1 MSKVILVVGATAS
14 GKSQVA
20 VNLAKKFNGEIV
32 SCDSMQI
39 YKNMDIGT
47 AKITLDEMQ
56 GIKHHLIDVVDAVSD
71 FSVGEYA
78 CMADDAI
85 ADILS
90 RGKTPIVVGG
100 TGLYVD
106 GILYPMTFGG
116 VKDVQIRQ
124 ELEEELAKYGKDYMY
139 AMLVNIDPDDA
150 EKIHP
155 NNVKRVLRAL
165 EIYRITGNRKSNLQ
179 EKSKN
184 MKYEVCM
191 IALNLDRKLLYNR
204 INARVDKMF
213 EMGLLREIKDLL
225 SKGIN
230 FENQSMQAI
239 GYKEFKEYLSADKT
253 LEETIETI
261 KQNSRNYAKRQLTW
275 FKKYDF
281 AKWYSPDDSLGIERE
296 VKAFLEGA
304 KYEI

>member
-1 MSKVILVVGATAS
+1 MSKIILVVGATAS

-20 VNLAKKFNGEIV
+20 VNLAKRFNGEIV
-32 SCDSMQI
+32 SCDSMQV

-56 GIKHHLIDVVDAVSD
+56 GIKHHLIDVVNAESD

-78 CMADDAI
+78 NMADKAI
-85 ADILS
+85 DNILS
-90 RGKTPIVVGG
+90 REKTPIVVGG

-116 VKDVQIRQ
+116 DKNILIRQ
-124 ELEEELAKYGKDYMY
+124 ELEKELELYGKEYMHEL
-139 AMLVNIDPDDA
+139 LVKIDPDDA

-165 EIYRITGNRKSNLQ
+165 EIYRITGKCKSNMQ

-184 MKYEVCM
+184 LKYDVCM
-191 IALNLDRKLLYNR
+191 IALDLDRKALYER
-204 INARVDKMF
+204 INERVDKMI
-213 EMGLLREIKDLL
+213 EAGLLNEIKFLL
-225 SKGIN
+225 SRGIG
-230 FENQSMQAI
+230 FEKQSMQAI
-239 GYKEFKEYLSADKT
+239 GYKEFKEYLSGAKT

-261 KQNSRNYAKRQLTW
+261 KRNSRNYAKRQLTW
-275 FKKYDF
+275 FKKYNF
-281 AKWYSPDDSLGIERE
+281 AKWYSPNDSIGIEKE
-296 VKAFLEGA
+296 VEWFLEGV
-304 KYEI
+304 